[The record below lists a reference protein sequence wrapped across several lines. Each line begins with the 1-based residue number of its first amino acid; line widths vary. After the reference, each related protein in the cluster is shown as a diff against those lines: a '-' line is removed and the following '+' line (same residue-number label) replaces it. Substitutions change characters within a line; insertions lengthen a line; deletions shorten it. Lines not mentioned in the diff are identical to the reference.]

1 MLFISV
7 HNLFAGS
14 GLLPNCY
21 PTVSKQ
27 PTLQVAPQ
35 TWVNMQPKHMYH
47 AKMFGYETKQQ
58 THYPPHNKS
67 GIQKKKINVTQQ
79 FTNHNADSFSHNNH
93 ILYFFYFYFSSM
105 TLGCLFSSYVNNIK
119 ALHLQAFT
127 TPPTYTLI
135 LC

>member
-35 TWVNMQPKHMYH
+35 TWVNMQPKHMHH

-67 GIQKKKINVTQQ
+67 GIQKKKSMLRSSSPITMLIPLVIIIIYFIFFI
-79 FTNHNADSFSHNNH
+79 FTSPA
-93 ILYFFYFYFSSM
+93 
-105 TLGCLFSSYVNNIK
+105 
-119 ALHLQAFT
+119 
-127 TPPTYTLI
+127 
-135 LC
+135 